1 MSAAEGKREMPR
13 AGRKSTVPREP
24 RVDPEARD
32 RDFVRLPPIN
42 GYAETFSIFAGE
54 VAAIRVARKPAAPHA
69 GDKPA
74 FVRRIQIKNAVT
86 GKVVTVRKP
95 EAAIRIFEQMPK
107 NYRDEGAGYDCRI
120 PLDTTGW
127 PPAVYECVI
136 FDDAGNKSRDIYLN
150 VKPRSFD
157 GCDIVCVLPAFTWQ
171 AYSHVGGASFYPEK
185 KGQESTVSLCRPI
198 VRKADNFIE
207 SALPFLALFESKRI
221 AYACIDSLDLH
232 RRLCPLKG
240 VPVVALL
247 THDEY
252 WSDAMRAEIDRY
264 LAQRGVM
271 LVMAGNVCWWRIQV
285 GGNNI
290 SVDKRRGHGLWH
302 LEGAPEENSFG
313 ASFRFGGYPVELA
326 AENPKLAPLV
336 AHLSGPAIRESRG
349 IQVTEPDHPIFRGIE
364 LTRNGSFG
372 GDVPIMYREIDGVPL
387 NDDGTVDRNRYKA
400 DNVAPH
406 ILATGLAVSGRGR
419 ASVQKVGVVVEAGVN
434 GGHVLHLGTFGWSL
448 ALRTKNKAATKVI
461 ANAYRYCRRLA
472 RRHSRV

>member
-1 MSAAEGKREMPR
+1 MPR
-13 AGRKSTVPREP
+13 AGRKSTVPPDP

-32 RDFVRLPPIN
+32 RDFARLPPIN
-42 GYAETFSIFAGE
+42 GYAETFSVFAGE
-54 VAAIRVARKPAAPHA
+54 MVAIHAARKPADPR
-69 GDKPA
+69 GRVKPA
-74 FVRRIQIKNAVT
+74 FVRRIQIKNAVN
-86 GKVVTVRKP
+86 GKIIAVRKP
-95 EAAIRIFEQMPK
+95 EAPIRIFEQVPK
-107 NYRDEGAGYDCRI
+107 NYRNEGAGYDCRI

-136 FDDAGNKSRDIYLN
+136 FDDSGNKSRDIYFN

-171 AYSHVGGASFYPEK
+171 AYNRVGGASFYPEK
-185 KGQESTVSLCRPI
+185 TGQKSTVSLCRPI

-221 AYACIDSLDLH
+221 NYACIDSLDLH

-252 WSDAMRAEIDRY
+252 WSDTMRAEIDRY

-271 LVMAGNVCWWRIQV
+271 LVMAGNVCWWRIEV

-290 SVDKRRGHGLWH
+290 TVDKRRGHGLWH
-302 LEGAPEENSFG
+302 LEGAPEETTFG

-326 AENPKLAPLV
+326 AENPKLSRVV
-336 AHLSGPAIRESRG
+336 AHLSQRAVRESRG
-349 IQVTEPDHPIFRGIE
+349 IQVTEPEHPIFRGVE
-364 LTRNGSFG
+364 LTRTGSFG

-387 NDDGTVDRNRYKA
+387 NEGGAVDRSRYKA
-400 DNVAPH
+400 ENVAPH
-406 ILATGLAVSGRGR
+406 VLATGLAVSGRGR
-419 ASVQKVGVVVEAGVN
+419 GGVQKVGVVVEAAVN
-434 GGHVLHLGTFGWSL
+434 GGRVLHLGTFGWSL
-448 ALRTKNKAATKVI
+448 ALRLKNRAATKVI

-472 RRHSRV
+472 RRQSRM